1 MPGIRHALAPT
12 PVHPELVEGLSP
24 STAPASTGSART
36 VGGGGGEQVN
46 APHSLQRY
54 TITLDHPTD
63 WPGFRRAARALV
75 QAGVSPEQVD
85 WFTAGDAAD
94 DLFASNHA
102 EHAATPP
109 PPSWATLP
117 ATHPAPQVPPAF
129 VRLCEQLILHRDPAR
144 FTLMYR
150 LLWRMAQ
157 GGEAAQAARHDPL
170 DADRLQAHHMARD
183 VARDKHKMHAFVR
196 FRPVAQPDGQTLHM
210 AWFEPDH
217 FITEANAGF
226 FVRRFTQ
233 MHWAILTPDACIRW
247 DGKALHTGPGAQRSD
262 APPPDA
268 GEALWL
274 TYYRHI
280 FNPARLKLNMMK
292 KEMPTR
298 YWRNLPE
305 AALISELAQ
314 TAHQRSA
321 QMVAAQA
328 TVPQRR
334 IAGARAAKP
343 AQ

>member
-1 MPGIRHALAPT
+1 MGY
-12 PVHPELVEGLSP
+12 
-24 STAPASTGSART
+24 
-36 VGGGGGEQVN
+36 GGGEQVN

-196 FRPVAQPDGQTLHM
+196 FHPVAQPDGQTLHM

-226 FVRRFTQ
+226 FIRRFTQ
-233 MHWAILTPDACIRW
+233 MHWAILTPDACVRW
-247 DGKALHTGPGAQRSD
+247 DGTHLHTSPGAQRSD

-298 YWRNLPE
+298 YWHNLPE
-305 AALISELAQ
+305 AALISELTH
-314 TAHQRSA
+314 TAHERA
-321 QMVAAQA
+321 ARMVEAEA
-328 TVPQRR
+328 TVSRRR
-334 IAGARAAKP
+334 IAPGVAGAAKRGL
-343 AQ
+343 